1 MLRKSIKINSGG
13 PKAKK
18 DYVVNIDVFLLPKK
32 RRKLLLLPS
41 SPSLVQGVTS
51 VPVPIPQTVSSGTL
65 GSI

>member
-41 SPSLVQGVTS
+41 SPSLVQGVTCYRES
-51 VPVPIPQTVSSGTL
+51 PVSLYQSPKL
-65 GSI
+65 